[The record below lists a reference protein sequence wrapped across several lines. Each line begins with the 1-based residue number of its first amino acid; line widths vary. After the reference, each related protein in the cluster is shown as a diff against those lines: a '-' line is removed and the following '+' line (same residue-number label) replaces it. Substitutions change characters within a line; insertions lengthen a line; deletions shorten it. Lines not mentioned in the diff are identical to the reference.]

1 MSITPDQLKIMVAL
15 RDASALRREPGP
27 ITPDGHEK
35 WFRLS
40 ELVQEGR
47 LPHDDDGFASPA
59 LCAAARSLRK
69 QGLIAGRVQH
79 TVTWYSLTGGGGA
92 MLARLEADAGVTEL
106 TAAELALEQAESDM
120 NAATDRYHAAREG
133 LHAARAAYGRRP
145 ALWSLYLLLDAMKET
160 AR

>member
-1 MSITPDQLKIMVAL
+1 MSITSDQLKIMVAL
-15 RDASALRREPGP
+15 RDAAALRREPGP

-47 LPHDDDGFASPA
+47 LPHDDDGYASPA
-59 LCAAARSLRK
+59 LCSAARSLRK
-69 QGLIAGRVQH
+69 QGLVAGRVQH

-120 NAATDRYHAAREG
+120 NAATDRYHAAR
-133 LHAARAAYGRRP
+133 AARAAYGRRP

>member
-1 MSITPDQLKIMVAL
+1 MSITPDQLKVMVAL
-15 RDASALRREPGP
+15 RDAAALRREPKTL
-27 ITPDGHEK
+27 TPDGHEQ

-69 QGLIAGRVQH
+69 QGLVAGRVQH

-92 MLARLEADAGVTEL
+92 LLSRLEAEAGVTEL
-106 TAAELALEQAESDM
+106 VAAELALEQSEADM
-120 NAATDRYHAAREG
+120 NAAVDRYHVARTA
-133 LHAARAAYGRRP
+133 LTIARRTAGVRG
-145 ALWSLYLLLDAMKET
+145 SINVLLDAMKVS
-160 AR
+160 A